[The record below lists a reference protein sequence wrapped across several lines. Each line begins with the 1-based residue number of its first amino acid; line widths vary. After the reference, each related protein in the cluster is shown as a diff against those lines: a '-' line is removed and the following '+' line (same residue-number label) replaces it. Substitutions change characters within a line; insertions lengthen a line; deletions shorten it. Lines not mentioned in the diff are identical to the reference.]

1 MFRQILIGHD
11 GSDAARKA
19 FDTAVELAATLGA
32 RLRMICVEEDLPRH
46 AEVIDEFREEK
57 DRADSYFGQLASHC
71 RTRAALKSVELESVI
86 VPGHAVKAIGDFIQQ
101 NGIELLVIGSAGH
114 SRIHDRLLG
123 GTAHNLMSMAR
134 CSVLVVK

>member
-1 MFRQILIGHD
+1 MFKQILIAHD

-19 FDTAVELAATLGA
+19 FDTAVELATSLGA

-57 DRADSYFGQLASHC
+57 DRADSYFGQLTSHC
-71 RTRAALKSVELESVI
+71 RARAALRSVDLETVI

-101 NGIELLVIGSAGH
+101 NSIDLLVIGFTGH

-123 GTAHNLMSMAR
+123 GTAHNLMSLA
-134 CSVLVVK
+134 CSSVLVVK

>member
-1 MFRQILIGHD
+1 MFKQILIAHD
-11 GSDAARKA
+11 GSDGARKA
-19 FDTAVELAATLGA
+19 FDTAVELAAALGA

-71 RTRAALKSVELESVI
+71 HTRAAMRSVDLETVI

-101 NGIELLVIGSAGH
+101 NGIDLLVIGFTGH

-123 GTAHNLMSMAR
+123 GTAHNLMSMVR
-134 CSVLVVK
+134 SSVLVVK

>member
-1 MFRQILIGHD
+1 MFKQILIAHD

-19 FDTAVELAATLGA
+19 FDTAVELATSLGS

-57 DRADSYFGQLASHC
+57 DRADSYFGQLTSHC
-71 RTRAALKSVELESVI
+71 RARAALRSVDLETVI

-101 NGIELLVIGSAGH
+101 NSIDLLVIGFTGH

-123 GTAHNLMSMAR
+123 GTAHNLMSLAR
-134 CSVLVVK
+134 SNVLVVK